1 MSRHPDQ
8 VAPPSLA
15 ELVLVRHGE
24 SVGNVADRDAR
35 RENLDRLDLATRDA
49 DTPLSDTGEAQ
60 AAALGERLVRLS
72 PDERPDLVL
81 SSPYERA
88 VRTAAAALHGLEGL
102 VAVRDERLRERDLGL
117 FDGLTGSGIRA
128 GHPDEARRREAVG
141 KLYYRPPGGESW
153 TDVALRVRQ
162 VLADLHVHHAGR
174 RVWVFTHQ
182 AVIMCF
188 RFVLEGLTEEALLR
202 IERDEPVANCSTT
215 RYRSR
220 EGRLCLEAFDETTHV
235 EQSNAPTTHEP
246 PRPQA
251 TSAETVAR

>member
-88 VRTAAAALHGLEGL
+88 VRTAEAALHGLEGL
-102 VAVRDERLRERDLGL
+102 VVVRDERLRERDLGL
-117 FDGLTGSGIRA
+117 FDG
-128 GHPDEARRREAVG
+128 
-141 KLYYRPPGGESW
+141 PPGREQVPQERPCQKNGRE
-153 TDVALRVRQ
+153 TDQNGHQQPAHGQCVAAVP
-162 VLADLHVHHAGR
+162 AG
-174 RVWVFTHQ
+174 W
-182 AVIMCF
+182 
-188 RFVLEGLTEEALLR
+188 
-202 IERDEPVANCSTT
+202 
-215 RYRSR
+215 
-220 EGRLCLEAFDETTHV
+220 
-235 EQSNAPTTHEP
+235 APGP
-246 PRPQA
+246 GSPRA
-251 TSAETVAR
+251 